1 LTGREANN
9 IYGVT
14 VIKELLKRGSYP
26 LYTGKSLGTVISG
39 MGHSQPSSSS
49 SLYYDTVAVVRYR
62 SRVDFFAIFVD
73 TEAEAS
79 LKHKF
84 AGIFDTVVVCSSP
97 GIMLSD
103 ILISLLLLLAMA
115 LL

>member
-1 LTGREANN
+1 
-9 IYGVT
+9 
-14 VIKELLKRGSYP
+14 
-26 LYTGKSLGTVISG
+26 
-39 MGHSQPSSSS
+39 
-49 SLYYDTVAVVRYR
+49 
-62 SRVDFFAIFVD
+62 VDFFAIFVD